1 MPRPMPS
8 PRPVESA
15 RGPSSRRAG
24 SSEKDKSPRP
34 EMSSRAAGVRPAPAK
49 PLEPAEAPA
58 LAPTGSKKPSWMGKR
73 VGRFKL
79 LGLLGQGAMGRVF
92 RAEDTLLRRHVALKV
107 LSRNH
112 QRGSRTVAAERL
124 IREAR
129 AAASLE
135 HPHIASIYEMNHA
148 GGVHYIAME
157 LVEGGSLRELIRAAG
172 PMDPVHACQLAA
184 EAAEAL
190 ACAHSQGVV
199 HRDIKPANLMLT
211 RNGRCKVVDFG
222 LARVEERADVESAMA
237 DSVGTPQFVAPEIVV
252 GSPASPRSDVYSLA
266 ATLWYLLTGRPPFTG
281 RNTEELLHRVIH
293 DPLPDVRTLRPDA
306 SAGLAQALHKG
317 LSRDP
322 SKRYSSASQ
331 FAKVI
336 RVHTIPV
343 APPPAG
349 VRPDAAGDTQWSI
362 AGTGACDVAV
372 VSTDFVAAVP
382 FEGVPLYAPAE
393 QPEHSELDRPDERAS
408 EFAGLSEL
416 ADVVATRLPPAP
428 PAAAAPQRRDSPW
441 MWVALGAA
449 PLLILALALI
459 AIAVFR

>member
-1 MPRPMPS
+1 
-8 PRPVESA
+8 
-15 RGPSSRRAG
+15 
-24 SSEKDKSPRP
+24 
-34 EMSSRAAGVRPAPAK
+34 
-49 PLEPAEAPA
+49 
-58 LAPTGSKKPSWMGKR
+58 MGKR

-148 GGVHYIAME
+148 GGIHYIAME

-172 PMDPVHACQLAA
+172 PMEPVHACQLAA

-199 HRDIKPANLMLT
+199 HRDVKPANLMLN

-281 RNTEELLHRVIH
+281 RNTEELLDRVIH
-293 DPLPDVRTLRPDA
+293 DPLPDVRKLRPDVPP
-306 SAGLAQALHKG
+306 GLAQALRKA

-322 SKRYSSASQ
+322 SKRYTSADQ
-331 FAKVI
+331 FAKVL

-343 APPPAG
+343 APPP
-349 VRPDAAGDTQWSI
+349 PAAAPARASGDTEWSI
-362 AGTGACDVAV
+362 SGTGACDVAV

-382 FEGVPLYAPAE
+382 FEVPHGSAASGHAG
-393 QPEHSELDRPDERAS
+393 QATADGPEEHGS

-416 ADVVATRLPPAP
+416 ADVVATRPHSPPSG
-428 PAAAAPQRRDSPW
+428 AAQPEPRESPW
-441 MWVALGAA
+441 KWVALGAA

-459 AIAVFR
+459 AIAAFR

>member
-1 MPRPMPS
+1 
-8 PRPVESA
+8 
-15 RGPSSRRAG
+15 
-24 SSEKDKSPRP
+24 
-34 EMSSRAAGVRPAPAK
+34 
-49 PLEPAEAPA
+49 
-58 LAPTGSKKPSWMGKR
+58 MGKR

-79 LGLLGQGAMGRVF
+79 VGLLGQGAMGRVF

-172 PMDPVHACQLAA
+172 PIDPVHACQLAA

-190 ACAHSQGVV
+190 ACAHAQGVI

-222 LARVEERADVESAMA
+222 LARVEERSDVGPALS

-266 ATLWYLLTGRPPFTG
+266 AALWYLLTGRPPFTG
-281 RNTEELLHRVIH
+281 KSTEELLNRVVNES
-293 DPLPDVRTLRPDA
+293 LPDLRTLRPDVP
-306 SAGLAQALHKG
+306 AGLAQALARG
-317 LSRDP
+317 LARDP
-322 SKRYSSASQ
+322 SKRFSSAEQ
-331 FAKVI
+331 FAKVL
-336 RVHTIPV
+336 RVQTIPV
-343 APPPAG
+343 SPAAPAAMAAPG
-349 VRPDAAGDTQWSI
+349 DADDAGDAGEAGWSI
-362 AGTGACDVAV
+362 SGTGGCDV
-372 VSTDFVAAVP
+372 
-382 FEGVPLYAPAE
+382 
-393 QPEHSELDRPDERAS
+393 
-408 EFAGLSEL
+408 
-416 ADVVATRLPPAP
+416 
-428 PAAAAPQRRDSPW
+428 
-441 MWVALGAA
+441 
-449 PLLILALALI
+449 
-459 AIAVFR
+459 

>member
-1 MPRPMPS
+1 
-8 PRPVESA
+8 
-15 RGPSSRRAG
+15 
-24 SSEKDKSPRP
+24 
-34 EMSSRAAGVRPAPAK
+34 
-49 PLEPAEAPA
+49 LEPAEAPA
-58 LAPTGSKKPSWMGKR
+58 PASSKKPSWMGKR

-135 HPHIASIYEMNHA
+135 HPHIASIYEMNHS

-172 PMDPVHACQLAA
+172 PMEPVHACQLVA

-190 ACAHSQGVV
+190 ACAHSQAVV

-266 ATLWYLLTGRPPFTG
+266 ATLWYLLIGRPPFTG
-281 RNTEELLHRVIH
+281 RNTEELLDRVVH
-293 DPLPDVRTLRPDA
+293 APLPDVRTLRPDVP
-306 SAGLAQALHKG
+306 AGLAQALHKG

-322 SKRYSSASQ
+322 SKRYTSADQ
-331 FAKVI
+331 FAKVL
-336 RVHTIPV
+336 RVQTIPV
-343 APPPAG
+343 APPLP
-349 VRPDAAGDTQWSI
+349 RAAGASGDTEWSI

-382 FEGVPLYAPAE
+382 LEGVPVFAATE
-393 QPEHSELDRPDERAS
+393 QPEHADMDGSDEHAS

-416 ADVVATRLPPAP
+416 ADVVATRPPPAS

-441 MWVALGAA
+441 KWVALGAA